1 MRPAHR
7 RRWQRGEND
16 PETNQAI
23 RHVKWVL
30 SGDRAP
36 RQHSGYGGRAPKRR
50 LRSRIRR
57 TWWPTVQTDSGSG
70 KVTHVAY
77 APTARCRQH
86 DGHVAAPPHNRATG
100 GVSAKDPAGRAG
112 GVAQLNWS
120 AHPTAVPGRGGGGG
134 FIGTWTGGAS
144 GQGYVFDRP
153 SKQNRATPDWRA
165 VIIRVARAG
174 RGGAAFFGPKQTQVT
189 AELGIKSGS
198 KSDLA
203 GYSAS
208 QDVRP
213 GACQHRDVSSLA
225 GRSAPA
231 RKVTQIILS
240 NSAHQPRSLDRR
252 QERTR

>member
-1 MRPAHR
+1 MADGADGQRQREGDARSIRANGAMSAARRPRCSTPSQSGHR
-7 RRWQRGEND
+7 RGVREGPGWEGGR
-16 PETNQAI
+16 
-23 RHVKWVL
+23 R
-30 SGDRAP
+30 RAAQLE
-36 RQHSGYGGRAPKRR
+36 RTSHSGTRKG
-50 LRSRIRR
+50 
-57 TWWPTVQTDSGSG
+57 
-70 KVTHVAY
+70 
-77 APTARCRQH
+77 
-86 DGHVAAPPHNRATG
+86 
-100 GVSAKDPAGRAG
+100 
-112 GVAQLNWS
+112 
-120 AHPTAVPGRGGGGG
+120 GGGGG
-134 FIGTWTGGAS
+134 FIGTGTGGAS